1 MKKIIL
7 FFSSILFISLSLQAQ
22 TPEKFNYQGIARNN
36 NGDPM
41 TTQNLGL
48 RISILSGSSAAYI
61 ETHNVTTNNFGLYTL
76 SVGGGV
82 PVSGTINSVNW
93 SSGNKHIKVEI
104 DPNGGSNY
112 SDLGTSEL
120 LSVPYAMYSAT
131 SGSGGGGG
139 VNTDAT
145 ISGDGTSGSALGIA
159 QQSASNGEVLQW
171 NGSSWA
177 PASVSSGSSVWSTSG
192 LNTYYN
198 SGNVGIGTTSPSV
211 SLEVDAGSQT
221 AIKANSN
228 STTYDYTV
236 EVENT
241 SGSALGVA
249 SGQTLI
255 GYPSTP
261 TGVKVQAGAGHK
273 GIFASASDETA
284 ITGQIDGGGDAVEG
298 WVFFGSGRSGYFHGG
313 SGVLIQDGLE
323 TDDIEIT
330 QELLDN
336 YSSAGNSGQVLTST
350 GSGVKWE
357 SSSSG
362 SAGWKLDGNAA
373 SSTDFI
379 GTTNSEALHFKVDNT
394 AAGIISS
401 STGSPTAFGYQ
412 AIMNYSGSYNTAF
425 GATALKSNTSGN
437 RGTATGYR
445 ALSSNTTGH
454 RNTATGHQA
463 LWLNNTGSENSAFG
477 KDALSSNNRGD
488 LNTAVGANANVS
500 GTNLSNTTTIG
511 ANTLVAQDNSLIL
524 GSINGVNDAT
534 ADTKV
539 GIGTTTPEERLHV
552 VGDELLEG
560 WLTIKEDANDYSK
573 IYFKNGNNDAR
584 WTLAGHPKT
593 DEASSLFNFYFNDGT
608 TGRDVM
614 QVSGQGKVGVNYD
627 PTGTTY
633 EDGALAVR
641 GINNENNISLI
652 NTYETD
658 NWGFYISNS
667 GKMKLYLNGAQKG
680 TFDTN
685 GAYSQSSDRRLKEN
699 IAPTQSVLEKVQAI
713 EIMNYTYKA
722 DNNRRPQI
730 GYIAQELEKQF
741 PEFVNKPDEN
751 SERKSYYTVNYA
763 GMSTVAIKAIQ
774 EQQETIEAQAEE
786 LEEVHQQL
794 DDLEARLLRLEK
806 Q

>member
-48 RISILSGSSAAYI
+48 RISILSGSSAVYI

-131 SGSGGGGG
+131 SGSGGSGDDWGSQA
-139 VNTDAT
+139 VEVDAT
-145 ISGDGTSGSALGIA
+145 LFGDGTSGDKLGIA
-159 QQSASNGEVLQW
+159 QNGATDGQILQW
-171 NGSSWA
+171 DDTGSNWV
-177 PASVSSGSSVWSTSG
+177 PADG
-192 LNTYYN
+192 
-198 SGNVGIGTTSPSV
+198 
-211 SLEVDAGSQT
+211 
-221 AIKANSN
+221 
-228 STTYDYTV
+228 
-236 EVENT
+236 
-241 SGSALGVA
+241 
-249 SGQTLI
+249 
-255 GYPSTP
+255 
-261 TGVKVQAGAGHK
+261 GAG
-273 GIFASASDETA
+273 T
-284 ITGQIDGGGDAVEG
+284 DG
-298 WVFFGSGRSGYFHGG
+298 W
-313 SGVLIQDGLE
+313 
-323 TDDIEIT
+323 T
-330 QELLDN
+330 
-336 YSSAGNSGQVLTST
+336 
-350 GSGVKWE
+350 
-357 SSSSG
+357 
-362 SAGWKLDGNAA
+362 LDGNAA
-373 SSTDFI
+373 GSDDFI
-379 GTTNSEALHFKVDNT
+379 GTTNSEALRFKQDDQP
-394 AAGIISS
+394 AGFIK
-401 STGSPTAFGYQ
+401 Y
-412 AIMNYSGSYNTAF
+412 
-425 GATALKSNTSGN
+425 SNTSYGYHSLSESSSGERNTAVGDSSLNSNTTGERNTAVGGN
-437 RGTATGYR
+437 SLSDNTEGNNNTSLGSG

-454 RNTATGHQA
+454 RNTAIGSNSLLSSSSVDNTAIGA
-463 LWLNNTGSENSAFG
+463 FSLNNNTTGYGNTAIGEGALLLNDTGDNNIAIGNSTF
-477 KDALSSNNRGD
+477 SSNTTGNS
-488 LNTAVGANANVS
+488 NTGIGSFADVS
-500 GTNLSNTTTIG
+500 TDGLTNTTTIG

-699 IAPTQSVLEKVQAI
+699 IAATQSVLEKVQAI